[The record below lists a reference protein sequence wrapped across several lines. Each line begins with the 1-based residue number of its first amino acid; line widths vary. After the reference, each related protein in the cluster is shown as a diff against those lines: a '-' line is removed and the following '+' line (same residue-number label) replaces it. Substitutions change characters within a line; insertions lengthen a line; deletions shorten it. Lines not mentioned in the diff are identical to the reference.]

1 MTAEEAALSV
11 PCAMPTNPPDE
22 PAHQLSFCSDR
33 VDDAAGG
40 KGADG
45 ARTADFPRAPI
56 HPNLDKFC
64 AKGELDAI
72 LELGA
77 AGPDGA
83 SSILPWAP
91 HATDKK
97 VQGVKPSWRLGGG
110 RRTVSAMRDDDWAV
124 GWGCAATMYPTQLS
138 PATARVTVTPQG
150 TVKVQTAA
158 HASAP
163 APIKWSRWLRLW
175 SNSDSD
181 LPPAPVAGGS
191 NTTASVCNVVAK
203 ACEQIGPDCGAAAAA
218 PRRHLRQQEPSCLA
232 LADGMVKGPNGAP
245 PEVAIS
251 RVTNRVVEPNA
262 ELVGS
267 FCPKQKTNRA
277 EKPPPGSEQSARF
290 AYRPRCPP
298 VAGEVDFPAPVSGF
312 SSWYAPICCNC
323 SFVRSS
329 VKRLLSVLMSMS
341 GTATYLPPTPRK
353 EPTST
358 TTTSTEPFLLR
369 TRSLTLPM
377 LRFCESY
384 TVLPIILLARTS
396 SD

>member
-1 MTAEEAALSV
+1 LANSAMSGPTPPSPTQSFTRSPSRPILQCAEYLIPVTKTHLYLTEEIEGMTAEEAALSV

-158 HASAP
+158 PHIGTSAFTVV
-163 APIKWSRWLRLW
+163 ALAAVVVELRLGFAAGAGRRRIKHHRQRLQRRRQ
-175 SNSDSD
+175 SVRTDRPGLRGGCRRSPAASSPARTQ
-181 LPPAPVAGGS
+181 LPR
-191 NTTASVCNVVAK
+191 
-203 ACEQIGPDCGAAAAA
+203 IG
-218 PRRHLRQQEPSCLA
+218 RRHGQGSQWRPARGGDQPRNESRCRAQRRACRQLLSQAKNEPGGEA
-232 LADGMVKGPNGAP
+232 
-245 PEVAIS
+245 
-251 RVTNRVVEPNA
+251 
-262 ELVGS
+262 
-267 FCPKQKTNRA
+267 
-277 EKPPPGSEQSARF
+277 SARF
-290 AYRPRCPP
+290 
-298 VAGEVDFPAPVSGF
+298 GT
-312 SSWYAPICCNC
+312 I
-323 SFVRSS
+323 SS
-329 VKRLLSVLMSMS
+329 VCL
-341 GTATYLPPTPRK
+341 
-353 EPTST
+353 
-358 TTTSTEPFLLR
+358 STEM
-369 TRSLTLPM
+369 SA
-377 LRFCESY
+377 SGG
-384 TVLPIILLARTS
+384 
-396 SD
+396 